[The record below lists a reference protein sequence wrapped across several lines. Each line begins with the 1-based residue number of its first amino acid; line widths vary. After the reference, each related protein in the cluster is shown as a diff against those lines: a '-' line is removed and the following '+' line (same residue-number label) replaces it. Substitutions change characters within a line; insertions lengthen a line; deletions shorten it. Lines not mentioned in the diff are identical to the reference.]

1 MIAGHS
7 KLCKTMKK
15 MMNEEPEMVHTMLD
29 KYTESLCTY
38 ASYQIQSGA
47 QIMQVFESW

>member
-1 MIAGHS
+1 
-7 KLCKTMKK
+7 
-15 MMNEEPEMVHTMLD
+15 MNEEPEMVHVMLD

-47 QIMQVFESW
+47 QIMQVFESWYVSILQMTVDLSTL